1 MPTEKSNI
9 ARSAF
14 TMSVATFISRIVG
27 FVREMIVASFLG
39 ASGLADCFF
48 VAFRI
53 PNLLRELFA
62 EGSMSSGLIPVLS
75 EYGTTKGQEETRRLV
90 GVALSFVLLFI
101 GMACLVGIILANPIV
116 RAIAPGFISDP
127 SKLRTTVTLTRVM
140 FPFLLFVSLSA
151 LAMGALNAKK
161 VFFVPAMA
169 STWFNVAVITTILAL
184 SRAVNNA
191 DNAVLIVAIGVTF
204 GGCFQFFSQ
213 IGAFRKNGY
222 SLVPV
227 FDFGHPGLKKIGLLI
242 LPAMAGTAVAQVN
255 IFIGTILASYLPAGS
270 IAYLFYAMRLVQFPV
285 GVFGVAMGMA
295 VIPSLSE
302 HAAKKDF
309 DALCRDFSFSL
320 KLLFAIT
327 VPSMVGLMALA
338 EPIISTLFQRG
349 KFDYL
354 AVRGTMY
361 AHLCYCLGI
370 WAMVGVRVVAST
382 FYSLQ
387 DTKTPVKMAVV
398 AVTINILLSA
408 ILMVHLAHAGLAL
421 ATSISSM
428 VNFLGLFYFLRK
440 KLRNLSFR
448 DVAGSFFKTLLA
460 SVTMGGVGWY
470 LGNLRQWNTAGHTLI
485 KFIYLF
491 STMGLCVGVY
501 LLVSVAL
508 KSEEVHYMINTVKR
522 KFRGRK

>member
-39 ASGLADCFF
+39 ASGLSDSFF

-75 EYGTTKGQEETRRLV
+75 EYRTTKGEEETRRLV
-90 GVALSFVLLFI
+90 GVTLSFILVFI
-101 GMACLVGIILANPIV
+101 GLACLVGLILASPIV
-116 RAIAPGFISDP
+116 RAIAPGFLSDP
-127 SKLRTTVTLTRVM
+127 VKFRTTVTLTRVM

-184 SRAVNNA
+184 SRIVNNT
-191 DNAVLIVAIGVTF
+191 VLVVAIGVTF

-213 IGAFRKNGY
+213 VGAFRKNGY
-222 SLVPV
+222 SLMPV

-255 IFIGTILASYLPAGS
+255 IFISTILASYLPAGS
-270 IAYLFYAMRLVQFPV
+270 ITYLFYAMRLVQFPV

-309 DALCRDFSFSL
+309 DSLSRDFSFSL

-327 VPSMVGLMALA
+327 LPSMVGLMALA

-349 KFDYL
+349 RFDYE

-398 AVTINILLSA
+398 AVTINVLLSA
-408 ILMVHLAHAGLAL
+408 ILMVRLAHAGLAL

-440 KLRNLSFR
+440 KLRKVSFR
-448 DVAGSFFKTLLA
+448 DVAGSFFRTLLA
-460 SVTMGGVGWY
+460 SAAMGGAGWY
-470 LGNLRQWNTAGHTLI
+470 LGSLRSWNTAGHTLI
-485 KFIYLF
+485 KFLYLF
-491 STMGLCVGVY
+491 STMGLCVGIY

-508 KSEEVHYMINTVKR
+508 KSEEVHYMINTAKR